1 MKTAWIGSIIIVSQI
16 GMAQAQSN
24 LTDDMKNFIAL
35 AKDKNGDQKG
45 FDRNDAEKFLH
56 ITFNKKGARYD
67 STKHLPDN
75 PDQPVFEYAT
85 NKGQRYLTFYFTE
98 PIKEFK
104 QAIEKFS
111 GYKNAWF
118 DRQQANGLPV
128 DYFIGQN
135 PSEYI
140 QTRKLWI
147 RIYECSFKP
156 QDICL
161 RKAQLIFG
169 NKI

>member
-1 MKTAWIGSIIIVSQI
+1 MKTVWIGLMITLSQVS
-16 GMAQAQSN
+16 MLQAQSN

-45 FDRNDAEKFLH
+45 FDRNDAENFLH
-56 ITFNKKGARYD
+56 ITFEKKGNRYD
-67 STKHLPDN
+67 STKHLSDN

-85 NKGQRYLTFYFTE
+85 NNGQRYLTFYFTE

-111 GYKNAWF
+111 GYKNLWF
-118 DRQQANGLPV
+118 NRQQANGLPII
-128 DYFIGQN
+128 YFEGRN

-147 RIYECSFKP
+147 RIYECSFKAK
-156 QDICL
+156 DVCT